1 VENFFKANTVTP
13 DTFSHTI
20 TDIDANGQ
28 DRDSVCVLGGFIGEF
43 LMTMT
48 IIEEFAMKEEYAEAM
63 GLLLE
68 WKYANY

>member
-1 VENFFKANTVTP
+1 
-13 DTFSHTI
+13 
-20 TDIDANGQ
+20 
-28 DRDSVCVLGGFIGEF
+28 VLGGFIGEF